1 MHASSCIV
9 WERGN
14 LGCSTIQITS
24 QFYHFDIYC
33 FKLQNSKFENQ
44 SRIKWAI
51 LQTCDHIACCT
62 IVLLSRR
69 SQMSKWGSVLA
80 VTSPQVWKWK
90 NIAEMADTSH
100 EICEKTDAL
109 DAAGITTVVIGK
121 VIFFQFYFLKMLV
134 YIIS

>member
-1 MHASSCIV
+1 
-9 WERGN
+9 
-14 LGCSTIQITS
+14 
-24 QFYHFDIYC
+24 
-33 FKLQNSKFENQ
+33 
-44 SRIKWAI
+44 
-51 LQTCDHIACCT
+51 
-62 IVLLSRR
+62 
-69 SQMSKWGSVLA
+69 MSKWGSVSSCDL
-80 VTSPQVWKWK
+80 SPSLKWK